1 MALDLLALEPQQI
14 SKNLKGKYFLIYGD
28 PGVGKTTLASRFE
41 RVLIAGFEQGT
52 NALHNVYVV
61 PVKTWN
67 DWKSYVKQLCTKK
80 ELKDKFDSIA
90 IDTADQAWEL
100 CVKFICSRN
109 NVESL
114 REIPWGRNLGP
125 SVA

>member
-61 PVKTWN
+61 PIKTWN

-100 CVKFICSRN
+100 CVKFICSQN